1 MPLQVPLAVYHRV
14 SILQRCKP
22 ARSRACTLAHPCS
35 ASSLAIERVRAH
47 TYSPHIG
54 ARQILFLAHIY
65 TGLCTFSMHAHAHTA
80 DSVSH
85 IYSLIGPHLHSP
97 VHAHTC
103 TRQILFLAIFDA
115 IWLRILH
122 RHGRA
127 RTHTPHDS
135 EYSTAARALRRAR
148 AHAHKYTPERRRKAT
163 TLAGASG
170 GECERRRVRATASA
184 SDGECERRRV
194 RAMACASDGQGRRG
208 GARAA
213 SRGASGTPSSCRS
226 SSHSARCTRT
236 RARAEAQS
244 HTIFAAS

>member
-1 MPLQVPLAVYHRV
+1 MYAGVCAGLLAGAANTRVCVWSVHVQVCSLVRPISRSKYPVLSETEEALSVPLQVPLAVYHRV

-122 RHGRA
+122 RHA
-127 RTHTPHDS
+127 C
-135 EYSTAARALRRAR
+135 AR
-148 AHAHKYTPERRRKAT
+148 AHTHKHHITQN
-163 TLAGASG
+163 
-170 GECERRRVRATASA
+170 TA
-184 SDGECERRRV
+184 
-194 RAMACASDGQGRRG
+194 Q
-208 GARAA
+208 
-213 SRGASGTPSSCRS
+213 P
-226 SSHSARCTRT
+226 RT
-236 RARAEAQS
+236 R
-244 HTIFAAS
+244 